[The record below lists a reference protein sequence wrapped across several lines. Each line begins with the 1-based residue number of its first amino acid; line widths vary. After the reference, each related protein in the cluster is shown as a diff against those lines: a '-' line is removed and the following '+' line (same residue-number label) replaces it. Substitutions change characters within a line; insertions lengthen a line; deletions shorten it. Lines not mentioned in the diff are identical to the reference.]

1 MNNTSQWVEAPEH
14 PGYTE
19 KIVKKGNVTLHIL
32 RPELTDQERKKRE
45 AKIKVA
51 AEAALREYYR
61 KEENR

>member
-1 MNNTSQWVEAPEH
+1 MSTTTEWAPSPDH

-32 RPELTDQERKKRE
+32 RPELTDKERKKRE
-45 AKIKVA
+45 AEIKVA

-61 KEENR
+61 KEEKR

>member
-1 MNNTSQWVEAPEH
+1 MENTNLWAPSPDH

-45 AKIKVA
+45 AEIKVA

-61 KEENR
+61 KEEKR